1 MTIRKMAEVGSRLEK
16 AVMVVSQDGLS
27 PQEMYDLY
35 EQAAIQILDSE
46 FDDYPEGEL
55 ERYLMSYLKRKREEF
70 GLDFD

>member
-1 MTIRKMAEVGSRLEK
+1 MTIRNIAEVGARLEK
-16 AVMVVSQDGLS
+16 AVMAVSDDGLS
-27 PQEMYDLY
+27 PHEMYELY

-55 ERYLMSYLKRKREEF
+55 ENYLMGYLERKRGEF

>member
-55 ERYLMSYLKRKREEF
+55 ERYLMSYLKRKRNKL
-70 GLDFD
+70 GVDL